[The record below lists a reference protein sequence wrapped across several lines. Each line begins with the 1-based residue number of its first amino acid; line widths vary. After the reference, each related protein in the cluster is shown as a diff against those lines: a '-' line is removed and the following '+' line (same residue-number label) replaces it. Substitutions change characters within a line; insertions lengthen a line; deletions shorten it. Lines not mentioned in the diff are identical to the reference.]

1 MPMKTPH
8 REGRRGGAARARP
21 ATGPGSRRGRGD
33 PGFTLLEIT
42 IILSVIAILGL
53 ILTPSVINFINN
65 SRLARAQ
72 SDVDALANAVAN
84 FYRDNGFFPQHA
96 DASRT
101 SVVSLLV
108 TPGAVP
114 TSGLTAANNGW
125 AITDV
130 SQIDYVVNQLVNNR
144 PSFGNTGYPL
154 RSALSGSGWN
164 GPYLTGTIQADPWG
178 NRYVINVGFL
188 SVNLGALE
196 SGGLQEKR
204 AVWAISA
211 GPDGGIETPFPTST
225 TQLVSNAQLA
235 VTDIGVRIQ

>member
-1 MPMKTPH
+1 MSMQAQLSGK
-8 REGRRGGAARARP
+8 RRTGAARARP
-21 ATGPGSRRGRGD
+21 TTESASRRRRGD

-53 ILTPSVINFINN
+53 ILAPSVINFINN

-84 FYRDNGFFPQHA
+84 FYRDNGFFPRYA

-101 SVVSLLV
+101 SIVSLLV

-114 TSGLTAANNGW
+114 TSGLTSETSGW
-125 AITDV
+125 ATTDV

-144 PSFGNTGYPL
+144 PSFGNSGYPL
-154 RSALSGSGWN
+154 RSAMSGAGWN
-164 GPYLTGTIQADPWG
+164 GPYLTGNIQADPWG
-178 NRYVINVGFL
+178 NRYVVNVGFL

-204 AVWAISA
+204 AVWALSA
-211 GPDGGIETPFPTST
+211 GPDGTIETVYPTAT
-225 TQLVSNAQLA
+225 RQLVSDAELA
-235 VTDIGVRIQ
+235 PTDIGVRIQ